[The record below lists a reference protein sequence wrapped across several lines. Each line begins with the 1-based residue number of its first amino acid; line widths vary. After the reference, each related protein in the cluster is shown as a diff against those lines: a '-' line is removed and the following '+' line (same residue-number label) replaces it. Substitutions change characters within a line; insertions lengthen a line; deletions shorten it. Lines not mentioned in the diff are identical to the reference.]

1 MNIGKFSKAIIS
13 KFSRQFMK
21 QSILL
26 TLLTFLLTVSVSE
39 KSSAQTGQLL
49 GGNVLNGALTGTA
62 LGAATMG
69 LQNSSD
75 FAPLR
80 VGLGSGILAGAG
92 VAVYDIVTLPK
103 GQEFFISGMFN
114 DGNNSSV
121 IILLDT
127 FYGAAGGAILGSA
140 VMLIGN
146 KPIVE
151 GLQYGSSIGTWVG
164 FGVGLFDS
172 FFYAE
177 RNSDFVS
184 SNLLNRS
191 SLFEIDHE
199 QFRIGM
205 ISPDIIAKK
214 SLNTEQ
220 LKYDFEPVLN
230 MISFRAQF

>member
-1 MNIGKFSKAIIS
+1 
-13 KFSRQFMK
+13 MK
-21 QSILL
+21 QFTLL
-26 TLLTFLLTVSVSE
+26 TLFIFLLTVTVSE

-92 VAVYDIVTLPK
+92 VAVYDIVTLPQ

-151 GLQYGSSIGTWVG
+151 GLQYGSSIGTWAG

-184 SNLLNRS
+184 SNLINRS
-191 SLFEIDHE
+191 SLIEVNRERFSV
-199 QFRIGM
+199 GM
-205 ISPDIIAKK
+205 ISPDIFAKK
-214 SLNTEQ
+214 SLDREQ
-220 LKYDFEPVLN
+220 LKYDFSPILN
-230 MISFRAQF
+230 MVSFRAQF